1 MKMSKDASLHLYHTP
16 SQFLTLALAE
26 KPAFDEPSCNAPLR
40 LPDFSRLATRFT
52 LFPPTFFMRNTFLLG
67 LGLLLAAPTLAQT
80 GTPETAAESPY
91 RASATKVND
100 LVHTKLDVRFDY
112 AKRYLYGDARITLKP
127 HGYATDS
134 LRLDAK
140 GMDIKSVGLVTG
152 NSVSPL
158 KYDYSDKMN
167 LRINLGRSFKA
178 GEEYIV
184 AIAYTAKPDE
194 LKVKGSAAI
203 TDAKGLYFINPDST
217 EAGKPRQIW
226 TQGETEGSSAWFPTI
241 DRPNQKSTSEISM
254 TVPSKYVTLSNGALV
269 SQKPAGAGLRTDTWK
284 MDLPHA
290 PYLFMMA
297 VGDFKIY
304 KDTWRGKE
312 VSYYLE
318 PKYAPYAKQI
328 FGNTPDM
335 LEFYSTRL
343 GVEFPW
349 NKYSQ
354 IVARDYVSG
363 AMENTSATLHGEFVQ
378 MTDRELLDRPYQNE
392 SVIAHELF
400 HQWFGD
406 YVTAES
412 WSNITVNES
421 FADFSE
427 GLYAEHKYGQDEGDA
442 HQARNLRQY
451 LNSPADAAKQLV
463 RFHYTDKEE
472 VFDLVS
478 YQKGGAI
485 LNMLRTYL
493 GDDAFFGGLQKYL
506 TDNKFG
512 NGEAQQLRLA
522 LEAVSGKDLNWFF
535 NQWYYGTGHPVV
547 TIDYAYDAAKKVQNV
562 TIKQTQPGQVF
573 QLPMAIDVYVNGKS
587 ERHMVMLTKAT
598 ETLSFP
604 AAKKPDLV
612 NVDAQKTLVWQ
623 KTENKSLAEY
633 AYQYKNAPL
642 FVDRREALV
651 AAGAKPDDA
660 AARALSVSGLN
671 DKFYGLRQG
680 AIQYMKLDNAAVKK
694 AAAPVLRKL
703 LSTEKNYA
711 VQAEVLRTL
720 AKLKDKQ
727 DEKLFQQRLTSQSYA
742 VEGEALAGL
751 AAVSPAAALSQAK
764 KLETTDNANI
774 AQAVASVYA
783 LTGGLAEWPRVRDKF
798 KNAGVNS
805 KFGMLESM
813 STMLSRLDD
822 VPAFTEGVNLMRDL
836 NIKYKPQVGVQMLPL
851 FQGLKQQKAKSP
863 NAAAFGQVVDQAVA
877 QIEAA
882 K

>member
-1 MKMSKDASLHLYHTP
+1 
-16 SQFLTLALAE
+16 
-26 KPAFDEPSCNAPLR
+26 
-40 LPDFSRLATRFT
+40 
-52 LFPPTFFMRNTFLLG
+52 MRNTFLLG
-67 LGLLLAAPTLAQT
+67 LGLLLASPVYAQT
-80 GTPETAAESPY
+80 GSAAASETPY

-112 AKRYLYGDARITLKP
+112 AKRYLYGTERITLKP

-140 GMDIKSVGLVTG
+140 GMDIKSVGLVNGG
-152 NSVSPL
+152 NVSPL
-158 KYDYSDKMN
+158 KYDYSDGMN
-167 LRINLGRSFKA
+167 LRVNLGRSFKP
-178 GEEYIV
+178 GEEYTV
-184 AIAYTAKPDE
+184 AIEYTAKPDE

-241 DRPNQKSTSEISM
+241 DRPNQKTTSEISM

-284 MDLPHA
+284 MDLPHS

-335 LEFYSTRL
+335 LEFYSQRL
-343 GVEFPW
+343 GVEYPW

-378 MTDRELLDRPYQNE
+378 MTERELLDRPYTNE

-427 GLYAEHKYGQDEGDA
+427 GLYAEHKYGRDEGDA
-442 HQARNLRQY
+442 HQARNLRNY
-451 LNSPADAAKQLV
+451 LSSPTDAAKQLV
-463 RFHYTDKEE
+463 RFHYNDKEE

-493 GDDAFFGGLQKYL
+493 GDDVFFGGLQKYL

-522 LEAVSGKDLNWFF
+522 LEAVSGQDLNWFF

-547 TIDYAYDAAKKVQNV
+547 TIDYAYDAARKVQNV
-562 TIKQTQPGQVF
+562 TIKQTQAGQLF
-573 QLPMAIDVYVNGKS
+573 QLPLDIDLYVGGKVQ
-587 ERHMVMLTKAT
+587 HQKAMMTKAT

-604 AAKKPDLV
+604 VSAKPDLV
-612 NVDAQKTLVWQ
+612 NVDANKTMVWQ
-623 KTENKSLAEY
+623 KTDNKSIAEY
-633 AYQYKNAPL
+633 AFQYKHAPL

-660 AARALSVSGLN
+660 AARALSLSGLN

-680 AIQYMKLDNAAVKK
+680 SLQYMKLDNAALKK
-694 AAAPVLRKL
+694 AALPAIRKL
-703 LSTEKNYA
+703 ASTEKNYT
-711 VQAEVLRTL
+711 VQAEALRTL
-720 AKLKDKQ
+720 GKLKDKQ
-727 DEKLFQQRLTSQSYA
+727 DVKLFSQLLNSQSYA
-742 VEGEALAGL
+742 VQGAALSGL
-751 AAVSPAAALSQAK
+751 AATNPSDALAQAK
-764 KLETTDNANI
+764 KLQATDNASVN
-774 AQAVASVYA
+774 QAVAAVYA
-783 LTGGLAEWPRVRDKF
+783 QAGGAAEWPFVRDKF
-798 KNAGVNS
+798 KNGSAQA
-805 KFGMLESM
+805 KFSMLPSM
-813 STMLSRLDD
+813 VTMLGRLDD
-822 VPAFTEGVNLMRDL
+822 VNAFTEGVGLIRDIT
-836 NIKYKPQVGVQMLPL
+836 IKYKAQAGQYITPML
-851 FQGLKQQKAKSP
+851 QNLKQQATGA
-863 NAAAFGQVVDQAVA
+863 NAAAKQQAVDQALA
-877 QIEAA
+877 QIDAA